1 MKRKRDDTF
10 DDVQT
15 IIKRIKLFI
24 DKKRKREKDEDDDE
38 LASSCKR
45 LKIDNNSMNN
55 NSIYSQWRRDI
66 LIYT

>member
-24 DKKRKREKDEDDDE
+24 SKKRKREEEEDDDE

-45 LKIDNNSMNN
+45 LKINNNN
-55 NSIYSQWRRDI
+55 NSIYCQWRRDI

>member
-1 MKRKRDDTF
+1 MKRKRDDNTF

-24 DKKRKREKDEDDDE
+24 SKKRKREEDDDE
-38 LASSCKR
+38 LVSSCKR
-45 LKIDNNSMNN
+45 LKINNNN
-55 NSIYSQWRRDI
+55 NSIYCQWRRDI

>member
-10 DDVQT
+10 DNVQT
-15 IIKRIKLFI
+15 IIKRIKLLI
-24 DKKRKREKDEDDDE
+24 DKKRKREDDDDE
-38 LASSCKR
+38 LVSSCKR
-45 LKIDNNSMNN
+45 LKIDNN